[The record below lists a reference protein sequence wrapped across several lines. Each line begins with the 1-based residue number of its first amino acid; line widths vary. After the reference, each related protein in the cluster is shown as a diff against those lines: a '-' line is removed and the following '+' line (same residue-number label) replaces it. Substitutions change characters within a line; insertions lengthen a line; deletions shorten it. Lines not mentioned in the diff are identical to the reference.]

1 MTLISEQCQADGN
14 PTAAEQE
21 FLEQSDNLEK
31 LLQARTAELAEAKE
45 AAEAANRAKSNFLAN
60 MSHEIRTPMN
70 AIIGMTHLIGR
81 GELSADQREQ
91 LGKVSAAAQH
101 LLGMINDVLDFSKI
115 EYGQL
120 SLEQNNFEINKVL
133 DKVEQQL
140 AKQTA
145 AKRLNLI
152 VDIDPG
158 LPRVL
163 IGDARRIKQILLN
176 FGSNACKF
184 TEQGNISLCVRC
196 LEDAAADT
204 LRVSF
209 EVRDSGIGMTTE
221 QQTRLFHAFEQAD
234 ASTTRKYG
242 GTGLGLAISKRLAEL
257 MGGTISVISAPEAG
271 STFTLTVPFGL
282 TASTPN
288 LSAPAATGLSDPI
301 PAPLYPD
308 AICAALQQVDGLDVA
323 AGLKATRG
331 NTERYLRLLQMFA
344 TTHTDSMAQVRNAL
358 AAGDIESARR
368 EAHSLKG
375 AAGTLGIHGIQQHA
389 LALETAIRTDAASD
403 LIEPLTADLE
413 QAYTALATTLAP
425 FMPAAEPMTAN
436 TGDLA
441 LAQQALTRLENLL
454 AQDDLSASAVLREES
469 PRLRLLLGH
478 AAVTAIE
485 REMNHYAFDQ
495 ALALLRAHRDKSA

>member
-375 AAGTLGIHGIQQHA
+375 AAGTLGIHGIQQRA